1 MDFSVMALSVICGL
15 SIYLLILR
23 PSNPR
28 AIFDLLCTYSSLDH
42 PIPDQFLAHFS
53 LTLPWT
59 IQFTRILL
67 TLHVLSH
74 TIVIYSRDFRGLLT
88 NLLICRSFL
97 TRISVG
103 LSCIYFFPGHYT
115 YSISWNNS
123 ANSPVRIIQSLR
135 L

>member
-23 PSNPR
+23 VSNFK
-28 AIFDLLCTYSSLDH
+28 AVFDSLCTYPSLDH
-42 PIPDQFLAHFS
+42 PIPDQFLTHFA

-74 TIVIYSRDFRGLLT
+74 TLVIHNRDFRVLLT
-88 NLLICRSFL
+88 NLLIYRSFL
-97 TRISVG
+97 T
-103 LSCIYFFPGHYT
+103 
-115 YSISWNNS
+115 
-123 ANSPVRIIQSLR
+123 
-135 L
+135 